1 MNKEEKEFE
10 QKIKEEFGAEEG
22 EDATQYGEFISSYF
36 AWVPLEKQKE
46 KVERLQ
52 KITKKKKTDWTLR
65 NVPKVQSILKRKE
78 KVR

>member
-10 QKIKEEFGAEEG
+10 QKIKEEFGAEVG

-46 KVERLQ
+46 KVKRLQ

>member
-46 KVERLQ
+46 KVKRLQ
-52 KITKKKKTDWTLR
+52 KITKKKKTD
-65 NVPKVQSILKRKE
+65 
-78 KVR
+78 